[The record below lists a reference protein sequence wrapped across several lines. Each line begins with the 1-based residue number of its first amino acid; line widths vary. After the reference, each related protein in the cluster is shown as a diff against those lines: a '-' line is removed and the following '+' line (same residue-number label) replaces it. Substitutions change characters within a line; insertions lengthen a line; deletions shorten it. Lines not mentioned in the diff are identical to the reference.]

1 MEYFLF
7 LFLSVFSII
16 IYVLINYS
24 LSILGYRTFGLSVDD
39 DIQNNSEYV
48 DKDKSEENLS
58 KRLSYEAYIFAI
70 FIRNLIICL
79 GLSSFILFLNKSGIF
94 EDILNINLLLLSV
107 VYFFVLV
114 ISIVITNKIF
124 YALNS
129 NLFFL
134 AVFVGRFL
142 EFFAGIPKFDRFIRY
157 IGLPTSKESNDDD
170 KATATLIETLDLL
183 ESDQIPAHQE
193 DLRMIRGIL
202 RMDDLRVIEIMKPR
216 PDIVAASIEEP
227 VNSIIE
233 KMTVGGYS
241 KIPIY
246 NSDLDSILGILFA
259 RDILALEKDK
269 IDKNTINEIIRQ
281 PIYIPESQNLETL
294 LKEFQTH
301 NISIGIVLDEHGIL
315 SGLVTVTDLVEEII
329 GELSDEFDVDPP
341 EIQEVRQGIFLLDA
355 TLSIDQINRK
365 FNLKIDG
372 DGISTI
378 GGFIYSQLGRIPS
391 NGDVVETSDT
401 FITVRSVIGRRI
413 KRVSLAL
420 K

>member
-1 MEYFLF
+1 MDSFLF
-7 LFLSVFSII
+7 LLISSFSII
-16 IYVLINYS
+16 IYTFINYS
-24 LSILGYRTFGLSVDD
+24 LSILGYRTFGLSNEEAESTNIEKVD
-39 DIQNNSEYV
+39 
-48 DKDKSEENLS
+48 ENTTN
-58 KRLSYEAYIFAI
+58 RLSYEAYILAI
-70 FIRNLIICL
+70 FIRNLIICI
-79 GLSSFILFLNKSGIF
+79 GLSSFILFLNKSGLF
-94 EDILNINLLLLSV
+94 NDILNVNLITLSIL
-107 VYFFVLV
+107 YFLILV

-124 YALNS
+124 SALN
-129 NLFFL
+129 NKLLFL
-134 AVFVGRFL
+134 ALIVGKFL
-142 EFFAGIPKFDRFIRY
+142 EFFAGIPKFNKFIRF
-157 IGLPTSKESNDDD
+157 IGLPASNESNDDE

-202 RMDDLRVIEIMKPR
+202 RMDDLRVSEIMKPR

-227 VNSIIE
+227 INSIIE

-246 NSDLDSILGILFA
+246 NSDLDSISGILFA
-259 RDILALEKDK
+259 RDILALEKEK
-269 IDKNTINEIIRQ
+269 INKETINQLIRQ

-301 NISIGIVLDEHGIL
+301 NISIGMVLDEHGTV

-365 FNLKIDG
+365 FNLKIDSE
-372 DGISTI
+372 GISTI

-391 NGDVVETSDT
+391 NGDIVETSDS
-401 FITVRSVIGRRI
+401 FITVRSVVGRRI

>member
-1 MEYFLF
+1 MDSFLF
-7 LFLSVFSII
+7 LLISSFSII
-16 IYVLINYS
+16 IYTFINYS
-24 LSILGYRTFGLSVDD
+24 LSILGYRTFGLSNEEVESTDIEKVD
-39 DIQNNSEYV
+39 
-48 DKDKSEENLS
+48 ENTTN
-58 KRLSYEAYIFAI
+58 RLSYEAYILAI
-70 FIRNLIICL
+70 FIRNLIICI
-79 GLSSFILFLNKSGIF
+79 GLSSFILFLNKSGLF
-94 EDILNINLLLLSV
+94 NDILNVNLITLSIL
-107 VYFFVLV
+107 YFLILV

-124 YALNS
+124 SALN
-129 NLFFL
+129 NKLLFL
-134 AVFVGRFL
+134 ALIVGKFL
-142 EFFAGIPKFDRFIRY
+142 EFFAGIPKFNKFIRF
-157 IGLPTSKESNDDD
+157 IGLPASNESNDDE

-202 RMDDLRVIEIMKPR
+202 RMDDLRVSEIMKPR

-227 VNSIIE
+227 INSIIE

-246 NSDLDSILGILFA
+246 NSDLDSISGILFA
-259 RDILALEKDK
+259 RDILALEKEK
-269 IDKNTINEIIRQ
+269 INKETINQLIRQ

-301 NISIGIVLDEHGIL
+301 NISIGMVLDEHGTV

-365 FNLKIDG
+365 FNLKIDSE
-372 DGISTI
+372 GISTI

-391 NGDVVETSDT
+391 NGDIVETSDS
-401 FITVRSVIGRRI
+401 FITVRSVVGRRI

>member
-7 LFLSVFSII
+7 LFLSIFSII

-39 DIQNNSEYV
+39 DIQNNSEYL

-94 EDILNINLLLLSV
+94 EDILNINLLVLSV

-134 AVFVGRFL
+134 AMLVGRFL
-142 EFFAGIPKFDRFIRY
+142 EFFAGIPKFDRYIRY